1 MVCARVLPLPLM
13 GRSAA
18 QNGATSNMIK
28 SILLTGVGGQGILFA
43 AGIIAS
49 AAEAAGFNVTTNE
62 IHGMA
67 QRGGSV
73 TAQVRYGE
81 GSFAPLAVSGSI
93 DVIAAMEHIEAVR
106 YAHWLKPGGLAAVA
120 KTSVIPVTVTTGAC
134 TYPSDVEA
142 RLHAVFPRLIYIDC
156 NTLAQELGN
165 IRLAN
170 TILTGALSNGLPEIS
185 EDNWRTGLLA
195 RVKKGFEEANLT
207 AFTKG
212 RMLCSDI

>member
-1 MVCARVLPLPLM
+1 
-13 GRSAA
+13 
-18 QNGATSNMIK
+18 MIK

-81 GSFAPLAVSGSI
+81 GSFAPLAVSGGI
-93 DVIAAMEHIEAVR
+93 DVIAAMEHIEAIR
-106 YAHWLKPGGLAAVA
+106 YAHWLKPGGLAVVA
-120 KTSVIPVTVTTGAC
+120 KSSVIPVTVTNGAC
-134 TYPSDVEA
+134 TYPADVEE
-142 RLHAVFPRLIYIDC
+142 RLHAVFPRLVYLDC
-156 NTLAQELGN
+156 AALALELGN
-165 IRLAN
+165 ARLAN
-170 TILTGALSNGLPEIS
+170 TILTGALSKGLPEIS
-185 EDNWRTGLLA
+185 EDHWRTGLLA

-207 AFTKG
+207 AFWKG

>member
-1 MVCARVLPLPLM
+1 
-13 GRSAA
+13 
-18 QNGATSNMIK
+18 MIK

-81 GSFAPLAVSGSI
+81 GSFAPLAVSGGI

-106 YAHWLKPGGLAAVA
+106 YAHWLKPGGLAVVA

-134 TYPSDVEA
+134 TYPADVED
-142 RLHAVFPRLIYIDC
+142 RLHA
-156 NTLAQELGN
+156 LAQELGN
-165 IRLAN
+165 VRLAN
-170 TILTGALSNGLPEIS
+170 TILTGALSKGLPEIT
-185 EDNWRTGLLA
+185 EDHWRAGLLA

>member
-1 MVCARVLPLPLM
+1 
-13 GRSAA
+13 
-18 QNGATSNMIK
+18 MIK

-49 AAEAAGFNVTTNE
+49 AAEAAGYNVTTNE

-93 DVIAAMEHIEAVR
+93 DVIAAMEHIEAIR
-106 YAHWLKPGGLAAVA
+106 YAHWRA
-120 KTSVIPVTVTTGAC
+120 
-134 TYPSDVEA
+134 
-142 RLHAVFPRLIYIDC
+142 
-156 NTLAQELGN
+156 
-165 IRLAN
+165 
-170 TILTGALSNGLPEIS
+170 
-185 EDNWRTGLLA
+185 GLLA

-207 AFTKG
+207 AFMKG

>member
-1 MVCARVLPLPLM
+1 
-13 GRSAA
+13 
-18 QNGATSNMIK
+18 MIK

-81 GSFAPLAVSGSI
+81 GSFAPLAVSGGI
-93 DVIAAMEHIEAVR
+93 DVIAAMEHIEAIR
-106 YAHWLKPGGLAAVA
+106 YAHWLKPGGLAVVA

-134 TYPSDVEA
+134 TYPDDVED
-142 RLHAVFPRLIYIDC
+142 RLRAVFPRLVYLDC
-156 NTLAQELGN
+156 NALAQELGN
-165 IRLAN
+165 PRLAN
-170 TILTGALSNGLPEIS
+170 TILTGALSKGLSKGLPEIG
-185 EDNWRTGLLA
+185 EDHWRAGLLA
-195 RVKKGFEEANLT
+195 RVKRGFEEANLT